1 VILDGFRG
9 IIKFTIV
16 TDSPEEFINLLR
28 KSAVS
33 ARSMSVSDGLLT
45 GECYGFDRA
54 ALKQIADSNHAEFI
68 ETERKGFI
76 FKALLYKGRYGIFA
90 GLLASF
96 VMVFFLSNIAMKI
109 NITGNETMSDAEVA
123 AVLEETGIYI
133 GAYLPHVN
141 LAAAERTIIANVSG
155 VAWAGIK
162 RSGPIVSVE
171 ISEMSGKPDI
181 TPTNMPCNVLATKNA
196 QIVKINHVQL
206 GMLKPM
212 LGETV
217 KAGDILVSGVIEGKL
232 HNTYYVHAL
241 ADITGRYTERITF
254 NQGYTD
260 REQKFS
266 NSFTRREL
274 FIFGLEIPLT
284 PGFANSNSIENAEI
298 EEAKN
303 YFELF
308 SLRLP
313 IGIINTEIRPY
324 KTIETTLT
332 SGEAK
337 DRLNA
342 KIARYEENFLLDEGV
357 TIIDREIV
365 FTENEDS
372 QSVTVEYILES
383 NICQTQYI
391 YVKNHR

>member
-1 VILDGFRG
+1 
-9 IIKFTIV
+9 
-16 TDSPEEFINLLR
+16 
-28 KSAVS
+28 
-33 ARSMSVSDGLLT
+33 MSVCDGLLI

-54 ALKQIADSNHAEFI
+54 ALVQIAASNHAEFI
-68 ETERKGFI
+68 ETGRRGFI

-90 GLLASF
+90 GLVASF
-96 VMVFFLSNIAMKI
+96 IMVFFLSNIAMKI
-109 NITGNETMSDAEVA
+109 NIMGNETMSDAEVA

-141 LAAAERTIIANVSG
+141 LVAAERTIIANVSG

-171 ISEMSGKPDI
+171 ISEMSGKPEI
-181 TPTNMPCNVLATKNA
+181 TPTNMPCNVVSSKNA

-212 LGETV
+212 LGNTV
-217 KAGDILVSGVIEGKL
+217 KTGDVLVSGVVEGKL
-232 HNTYYVHAL
+232 GNTYYVHAL

-254 NQGYTD
+254 SQSYND

-266 NSFTRREL
+266 NSFTRRKL

-284 PGFANSNSIENAEI
+284 PGFSNIENAEI
-298 EEAKN
+298 EESKN

-308 SLRLP
+308 SLKMP

-332 SGEAK
+332 PGEAK

-357 TIIDREIV
+357 TIIDREV
-365 FTENEDS
+365 TYTENEDS

>member
-1 VILDGFRG
+1 VILDSFRG
-9 IIKFTIV
+9 IISFTIV

-33 ARSMSVSDGLLT
+33 ARSMSVCDGLLT
-45 GECYGFDRA
+45 GKCYGFDRA
-54 ALKQIADSNHAEFI
+54 ALMQIASSNHAEFI
-68 ETERKGFI
+68 ETGRKGFI

-96 VMVFFLSNIAMKI
+96 IMVFFLSNIAMKI
-109 NITGNETMSDAEVA
+109 DITGNETMSDAEVA

-141 LAAAERTIIANVSG
+141 LLAAERTIIANVSG

-162 RSGPIVSVE
+162 RNGPIVSVE
-171 ISEMSGKPDI
+171 ISEMSGKPEI
-181 TPTNMPCNVLATKNA
+181 TPTNMPCNVIATKNA
-196 QIVKINHVQL
+196 QIVKINQVQL

-212 LGETV
+212 LGDTV
-217 KAGDILVSGVIEGKL
+217 KSGDVLVSGVVEGKL
-232 HNTYYVHAL
+232 GNTYYVHAL

-254 NQGYTD
+254 NQSYID

-284 PGFANSNSIENAEI
+284 PGFSNIENAEI

-308 SLRLP
+308 SLKMP
-313 IGIINTEIRPY
+313 IGIITTEIRPY

-332 SGEAK
+332 PELAK
-337 DRLNA
+337 DRLDA

-357 TIIDREIV
+357 TIIEREV
-365 FTENEDS
+365 TYTENEDS
-372 QSVTVEYILES
+372 SSVTVEYILES

>member
-1 VILDGFRG
+1 VILDSFRG

-54 ALKQIADSNHAEFI
+54 ALMQIAASNHAEFI
-68 ETERKGFI
+68 ETSRRGFI

-96 VMVFFLSNIAMKI
+96 IMVFFLSNIAMKI

-141 LAAAERTIIANVSG
+141 LIAAERTIIANVAG

-162 RSGPIVSVE
+162 RNGPIVSVE
-171 ISEMSGKPDI
+171 ISEMSGKPEI
-181 TPTNMPCNVLATKNA
+181 TPTNMPCNVVATKNA

-217 KAGDILVSGVIEGKL
+217 KTGDVLVSGVVEGKL

-254 NQGYTD
+254 NQSYTD
-260 REQKFS
+260 REQKYS
-266 NSFTRREL
+266 NPFTRRTL

-284 PGFANSNSIENAEI
+284 PGFSSIENAEI
-298 EEAKN
+298 REAKN

-308 SLRLP
+308 SLKMP

-332 SGEAK
+332 PELAK

-357 TIIDREIV
+357 TIINREVV
-365 FTENEDS
+365 FSENKDS
-372 QSVTVEYILES
+372 QSVTVEYVLES